1 MSDDDLRR
9 VDRRERPNEFG
20 AAGQGRVAVYQGEKP
35 VAPEV
40 LPPEKAMAP
49 LAKANTVAKIQKG
62 WGLTR
67 REAAFMLAWTGSSTA
82 VEAWRKAFPKDKA
95 SPTNQRAKAARARR
109 AIIAKIGEDE
119 MFEVMGIGQMAVMEK
134 LRQLKDAKMVKV
146 FIDPKTASVIESQ
159 EYNDNTT
166 QMNATK
172 VLAQVHKMIDGD
184 RNGIGGQV
192 IVNVVQYAP
201 QGAPPWPGG
210 GRS

>member
-1 MSDDDLRR
+1 
-9 VDRRERPNEFG
+9 
-20 AAGQGRVAVYQGEKP
+20 
-35 VAPEV
+35 
-40 LPPEKAMAP
+40 
-49 LAKANTVAKIQKG
+49 
-62 WGLTR
+62 
-67 REAAFMLAWTGSSTA
+67 MLAWTGSSTA